1 MSKNVNKDV
10 IKANQTIS
18 IAIYN
23 TITIVVIIII
33 TLWIILDY
41 ISGAIWT
48 VKDQDREFAQKVLEI
63 LKKHLREDEE

>member
-41 ISGAIWT
+41 ISGAI
-48 VKDQDREFAQKVLEI
+48 
-63 LKKHLREDEE
+63 